1 MIEIWQAVLIILG
14 MALWMLGLAYTWY
27 RRLRKK
33 VNDTM
38 EQVDATI
45 DMLLHHHRPQY
56 FSETEDSLLGKFQ
69 SQILRLH
76 DMYISYEAREK
87 ALREMLSGSISDLA
101 HQINTPITN
110 IRMYSGFLQE
120 DGLTEEEQKLF
131 AVKIQEQADKL
142 SWIGED
148 FAKVSRMETG
158 IISLQPEVQKVL
170 PVLLR
175 AIDQV
180 TPKAQKHGN
189 EIVLEGD
196 QKYEAYLDA
205 KWTEEVF
212 YNLLDNAVKYSNRDS
227 RIVIALTGYEMYIRV
242 DVRNCGVVIEKEE
255 YPQIFQRFYR
265 SKKVQEQEGVG
276 LGLYL
281 AREIVRGQ
289 KGYMKIGR
297 REAGET
303 EFSVFLNRQ

>member
-14 MALWMLGLAYTWY
+14 MGFLMLVLVFIWY
-27 RRLRKK
+27 RRLRNK
-33 VNDTM
+33 VDSTM

-45 DMLLHHHRPQY
+45 DGLIHHRRPQY

-69 SQILRLH
+69 SEILQLH
-76 DMYISYEAREK
+76 DMLTSYEVREK
-87 ALREMLSGSISDLA
+87 ELRESLSGSISDLV

-110 IRMYSGFLQE
+110 IRMYSGFLQ
-120 DGLTEEEQKLF
+120 DGGLTDEEQRQF
-131 AVKIQEQADKL
+131 AIKIQKQADKL
-142 SWIGED
+142 SWLGEG

-158 IISLQPEVQKVL
+158 IISLQPEMQKIL

-180 TPKAQKHGN
+180 TLKAQEHGN
-189 EIVLEGD
+189 EIALEGD
-196 QKYEAYLDA
+196 QKQDAYLDA

-212 YNLLDNAVKYSNRDS
+212 YNLLDNAVKYSDEGS
-227 RIVIALTGYEMYIRV
+227 RIVAAMTRYEMYVRV
-242 DVRNCGVVIEKEE
+242 DVRNRGLKIEKEE
-255 YPQIFQRFYR
+255 YPKVYQRFYR
-265 SKKVQEQEGVG
+265 SGQVQEQEGVG

-289 KGYMKIGR
+289 QGYMKVGR
-297 REAGET
+297 NEVGET
-303 EFSVFLNRQ
+303 VFSVFLRR